1 MTGLTSF
8 ENKVIWIIGA
18 SSGIGASLAKEL
30 AGRGAFIAISARRAA
45 ELEELKSSLAEGLH
59 TLLPLDVRDSVAIN
73 NAATRL
79 QAEMGKIDAIIY
91 LAGLYQPMNLDSLDL
106 EQTKQIIEVNL
117 LGVFNALDAMIPI
130 FKQQGFGQI
139 ALCASV
145 AGFVGLPGGQPYS
158 ATKAGIISLAE
169 SLRAELPD
177 AIDVK
182 LINPGFVK
190 TQLTDKNSFKM
201 PMILSPERAACEI
214 ANGLLTKGFEI
225 HFPWRFSFLLKIM
238 RLLPYNLL
246 FKILRHIK

>member
-18 SSGIGASLAKEL
+18 SSGIGAALAMELAK
-30 AGRGAFIAISARRAA
+30 RGAFIAISSRRAA
-45 ELEELKSSLAEGLH
+45 ELEQIKSSLPGGLH
-59 TLLPLDVRDSVAIN
+59 TVLPLDVRDSVATS

-117 LGVFNALDAMIPI
+117 LGVFNALDAVIPI

-158 ATKAGIISLAE
+158 ATKAGIINLAE

-201 PMILSPERAACEI
+201 PMIVSPEFAACEI
-214 ANGLLTKGFEI
+214 AKGLLKNAFEI
-225 HFPWRFSFLLKIM
+225 HFPKRFTLLLKLM
-238 RLLPYNLL
+238 RFLPYALL
-246 FKILRHIK
+246 VKFLKYLR